1 MRVNTTSTNY
11 FFCKSK
17 KMIFIIGLFLFSSIC
32 QLSLAQE
39 VEELK
44 IENQSQK
51 KEEVYKSS
59 MLELEDNGEQ
69 STSET
74 ITQGETNQ
82 IEKKHPRKNERKQ
95 KKQRKNTENQIIQQP
110 SSEQLSSEKDSSD
123 NSGVIYFILI
133 VIGVFLILVVL
144 IIIFYRYE
152 KKCSNCKKWNAMK
165 EYQRDLIGE
174 KASKIKKTLKTKD
187 RNGNVIKTT
196 EVYVPA
202 TIYYYD
208 IHRKCKYCGYKDT
221 IKESEKKED

>member
-17 KMIFIIGLFLFSSIC
+17 KMIIIIGLFLFSSIC

-74 ITQGETNQ
+74 ITQEETNQ
-82 IEKKHPRKNERKQ
+82 IEKKT
-95 KKQRKNTENQIIQQP
+95 KKKR
-110 SSEQLSSEKDSSD
+110 
-123 NSGVIYFILI
+123 
-133 VIGVFLILVVL
+133 
-144 IIIFYRYE
+144 
-152 KKCSNCKKWNAMK
+152 
-165 EYQRDLIGE
+165 
-174 KASKIKKTLKTKD
+174 KKTKKTK
-187 RNGNVIKTT
+187 K
-196 EVYVPA
+196 
-202 TIYYYD
+202 
-208 IHRKCKYCGYKDT
+208 KY
-221 IKESEKKED
+221 

>member
-74 ITQGETNQ
+74 ITQEETNQ
-82 IEKKHPRKNERKQ
+82 IEKKTQEKTKENKKNK
-95 KKQRKNTENQIIQQP
+95 
-110 SSEQLSSEKDSSD
+110 EK
-123 NSGVIYFILI
+123 IL
-133 VIGVFLILVVL
+133 
-144 IIIFYRYE
+144 
-152 KKCSNCKKWNAMK
+152 
-165 EYQRDLIGE
+165 
-174 KASKIKKTLKTKD
+174 KIK
-187 RNGNVIKTT
+187 
-196 EVYVPA
+196 
-202 TIYYYD
+202 
-208 IHRKCKYCGYKDT
+208 
-221 IKESEKKED
+221 

>member
-17 KMIFIIGLFLFSSIC
+17 KMIIIIGLFLFSSIC

-74 ITQGETNQ
+74 ITQEETNQ
-82 IEKKHPRKNERKQ
+82 IEKNPRKNEKN
-95 KKQRKNTENQIIQQP
+95 KKNK
-110 SSEQLSSEKDSSD
+110 EK
-123 NSGVIYFILI
+123 IL
-133 VIGVFLILVVL
+133 
-144 IIIFYRYE
+144 
-152 KKCSNCKKWNAMK
+152 
-165 EYQRDLIGE
+165 
-174 KASKIKKTLKTKD
+174 KIK
-187 RNGNVIKTT
+187 
-196 EVYVPA
+196 
-202 TIYYYD
+202 
-208 IHRKCKYCGYKDT
+208 
-221 IKESEKKED
+221 

>member
-1 MRVNTTSTNY
+1 MKVNTTSTNY

-17 KMIFIIGLFLFSSIC
+17 KMIFIIGLFLFSSIY
-32 QLSLAQE
+32 QSSLAQE

-44 IENQSQK
+44 IENQSQE
-51 KEEVYKSS
+51 KEDVSKSS
-59 MLELEDNGEQ
+59 ILELEDNVEQ

-74 ITQGETNQ
+74 ITQEETNK
-82 IEKKHPRKNERKQ
+82 IDKKTPKKKQ
-95 KKQRKNTENQIIQQP
+95 KKLEKNNKNQTIQQF
-110 SSEQLSSEKDSSD
+110 SSKQLSGEKDSSD

-221 IKESEKKED
+221 VKESEKKEN